1 MKNQKAKNYQ
11 NQYLL
16 NKNKGHN
23 TFSLLS
29 PAKDKYYINDQNL
42 KDDEYLQA
50 NNKKYYENNSYNYMT
65 PLSDFNNKYS
75 SPELND
81 DYSKN
86 KYINQKYN
94 DLTYNNY
101 EYQKYI
107 EDDYN
112 MKFENENGNE
122 KLHQIKDE
130 YIEYLQRQLD
140 ENNKK
145 IIKFETKS
153 NEFQK
158 RYKNLVEDNKLLNET
173 LNERTSKLNEII
185 QENENLRL
193 QLNNNIENENKIKSY
208 YEKKI
213 NLYETNINDCN
224 KIINDLKER
233 NEKMNTSSKNNSDEN
248 LNNNNNIINNNNE
261 NNNYLNNNE
270 SNEEELQLIKNQNA
284 IYLNN
289 IKSKENTIELITKE
303 NEKLLNEN
311 RIYRTQ
317 IEQYTQQITN
327 LYNTIKQKNKIINIF
342 KIKEGIIDNC
352 NDIEFE
358 KKLEGMKV
366 SLSQENIHFMNN
378 TFNNNNNKDL
388 TFDISKD
395 ELINSNTFNMGN
407 KKNSDKIN
415 QSIDKLI
422 NDNEENKMKIEMLN
436 NKIKSLDQIEK
447 KYFEF
452 IKNSNSNTNNY
463 IDKNKNIKQKNENI
477 DRYSEKDIIENKK
490 ENDINTY
497 ELNIKKEKMK
507 NEEEKNIE
515 LDNDI
520 IIDDENNSKI
530 DFKAYKKYIKKDI
543 DKIEEK
549 KESEEVSRDEDIK
562 QISSNSEEKELEDL
576 EKEKREKEEKER
588 REKEEKERIEREE
601 KERREKEEKER
612 REKEE
617 KERIEREEKERRER
631 EEKERIEREEKERR
645 EREEKER
652 IEREEK
658 ERREREEKERIERE
672 EKERREKEEKERI
685 EREEKERREREER
698 ERIEREEKERKER
711 EEKERRE
718 REEKERIEREEK
730 ERRERE
736 ERERIEREEKERKE
750 REEKERREKEER
762 ERIEREEKEEKERKE
777 REEKERKEREENRK
791 NYVRRRR
798 VFGRQRE
805 EENRKKEEEEKKEKE
820 KQEEEEKKKEEEK
833 KNEEENNSE
842 NSKKNHGMDIKDEK
856 DEIKDTVREMNRKK
870 NYTHVPKNKKRF
882 KISDELDV
890 TEINTSS
897 PVIQQNLSFSLDD
910 KNNNTNARIFL
921 FGIDRNDNFHIFDLR
936 NKKWSKRKILEIED
950 ISDTFQ
956 KDYQYEGT
964 ILYNTLSG
972 VFILTGQKIDILYYY
987 NSSNETINKICKF
1000 NNCHDNGSLMLD
1012 KEYNR
1017 LFVFGGKNTCSCEY
1031 YSFNDK
1037 KISILPDLNMDRANA
1052 SFVIC
1057 NNRIYGFFGF
1067 SYNKNNYSGSI
1078 EYIDYKKLDKWYEL
1092 KDINF
1097 LNKEISFDI
1106 ESVSTLYFKENMD
1119 KILIYAGI
1127 KGDNEDFITEHYYL
1141 YDTKENSIDLIKKWN
1156 NKMMKYTRTT
1166 WRNYT
1171 LSRREPA
1178 GFHFAKNS
1186 NFLDLPKGIIIDGYD
1201 ENINILIDYKNNV
1214 HFIDQDKKTI
1224 DIFKGDM

>member
-248 LNNNNNIINNNNE
+248 LNNNNIIINNNE

-576 EKEKREKEEKER
+576 EKEKREKEEKEK

-685 EREEKERREREER
+685 EREEK
-698 ERIEREEKERKER
+698 
-711 EEKERRE
+711 
-718 REEKERIEREEK
+718 
-730 ERRERE
+730 
-736 ERERIEREEKERKE
+736 
-750 REEKERREKEER
+750 
-762 ERIEREEKEEKERKE
+762 
-777 REEKERKEREENRK
+777 EEKERKEREENRK